1 MSGSGTLVTAADEEA
16 MRWLADNSA
25 PDDVFA
31 TNRTSGT
38 PEMIDAISN
47 VYTAF
52 SGRQAYLE
60 GWTYAMTNM
69 GVDPD
74 ALGRQW
80 WINDQLTGGTL
91 PAAEARELAAQEG
104 VAWLVLAKDWP
115 GAPPAGMTPAYENED
130 VAIYRF
136 R

>member
-1 MSGSGTLVTAADEEA
+1 
-16 MRWLADNSA
+16 
-25 PDDVFA
+25 
-31 TNRTSGT
+31 
-38 PEMIDAISN
+38 MIDAISN

-69 GVDPD
+69 GVDRTRS
-74 ALGRQW
+74 AGSGGS
-80 WINDQLTGGTL
+80 NAQLTGGTL

-136 R
+136 

>member
-1 MSGSGTLVTAADEEA
+1 
-16 MRWLADNSA
+16 
-25 PDDVFA
+25 
-31 TNRTSGT
+31 
-38 PEMIDAISN
+38 MIDAISN

-74 ALGRQW
+74 TLGRQW

-130 VAIYRF
+130 VRDLPLLMTFTTAIQLGYNLDASGIQGSVILVSTDDSAKRKG
-136 R
+136 